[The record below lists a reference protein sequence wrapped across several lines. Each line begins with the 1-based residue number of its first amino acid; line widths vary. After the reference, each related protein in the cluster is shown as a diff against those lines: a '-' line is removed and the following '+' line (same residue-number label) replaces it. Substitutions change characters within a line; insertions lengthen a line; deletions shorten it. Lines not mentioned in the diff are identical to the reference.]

1 MPEPKPHR
9 TAPPRLD
16 FATPR
21 VVAATQ
27 AEDLRAGDEREG
39 EQFASADLTGHD
51 LSHTSFTECEFTSIT
66 LTDTQL
72 RSARFRETLIT
83 GSFAIV
89 LPAERT
95 TWRDVRIELPRWGM
109 AELFDADLTSF
120 HIRGGK
126 IDYLNFRNSRLTDVL
141 IEETTITELDL
152 GGFRGTRVALANC
165 RIGTLDLTKATCTDV
180 DLRTSEF
187 STING
192 LDGFGGTT
200 IDNTQLTHLAPLLA
214 IHLGIIVE

>member
-1 MPEPKPHR
+1 MPESKPHV
-9 TAPPRLD
+9 TTPPQLD

-21 VVAATQ
+21 VVAA
-27 AEDLRAGDEREG
+27 ADASLLRARDEREG
-39 EQFASADLTGHD
+39 EQYAKADLTGHD
-51 LSHTSFTECEFTSIT
+51 LSHTSFTECDFTSIT
-66 LTDTQL
+66 MTDTQL
-72 RSARFRETLIT
+72 CGARFRETLVT
-83 GSFAIV
+83 GSFATV

-109 AELFDADLTSF
+109 AELFDADLTSA
-120 HIRGGK
+120 HIHGGK

-152 GGFRGTRVALANC
+152 GGFRGVRVALANC

-187 STING
+187 SAING
-192 LDGFGGTT
+192 LDGFGGAT
-200 IDNTQLTHLAPLLA
+200 IDDSQLTHLAPLLA
-214 IHLGIIVE
+214 THLGIIVE